1 MIFGRMTFM
10 WQKRTDLAVE
20 AKELWR
26 ESAEDQTELK
36 GVKSREKDS
45 NGFKITTVEILDDE
59 GARELQKPIG
69 SYITME
75 IDKLIKR
82 EDNAFNLGA
91 ETLGAEISALLKLKE
106 KDSVLVVGL
115 GNDAITPDAIGP
127 KTAKNTMVTRHL
139 VEKLPDDFGTMRRVS
154 VLISGVLG
162 TTGIET
168 AEFVKAVV
176 EKLKPDQVIVVDALA
191 SRKLARVC
199 KTVQLADT
207 GIVPGSGVGNSRA
220 AINRETLGVPV
231 TAIGVPTVVD
241 AATLAADL
249 AEQAGAKDINPE
261 DMSNF
266 GGSMIVTPKEID
278 ANVSDIAK
286 LVGYGINLALHSDL
300 TMEDINMFL
309 S

>member
-1 MIFGRMTFM
+1 M
-10 WQKRTDLAVE
+10 WAKRTDLAVE

-26 ESAEDQTELK
+26 ESAQKQTELS
-36 GVKSREKDS
+36 GVKSREKET
-45 NGFKITTVEILDDE
+45 NGYKITTVEILDDE
-59 GARELQKPIG
+59 GARELGKPIG

-75 IDKLIKR
+75 IDKLVKR
-82 EDNAFNLGA
+82 EDNAFTLGA
-91 ETLGAEISALLKLKE
+91 ETLGAEISELLKLKE

-115 GNDAITPDAIGP
+115 GNEAITPDAIGP

-139 VEKLPDDFGTMRRVS
+139 VEKMPEEFGSMRRVS
-154 VLISGVLG
+154 VLVSGVLG
-162 TTGIET
+162 TTGIES
-168 AEFVKAVV
+168 AEFIKAVV
-176 EKLKPDQVIVVDALA
+176 EKMKPDQVIVIDALA

-199 KTVQLADT
+199 RTVQMADT

-220 AINRETLGVPV
+220 AINRTTLGVPV

-261 DMSNF
+261 DLSNY

-286 LVGYGINLALHSDL
+286 LVGYGINLALHKDL
-300 TMEDINMFL
+300 SMDDINMFL

>member
-1 MIFGRMTFM
+1 M
-10 WQKRTDLAVE
+10 WTKRTDLAVE

-26 ESAEDQTELK
+26 ESAEEQTELK

-45 NGFKITTVEILDDE
+45 NGFKITTVEILDE
-59 GARELQKPIG
+59 KGAEELQKPIG

-75 IDKLIKR
+75 IDKLLKR
-82 EDNAFNLGA
+82 EDNAFILGA
-91 ETLGAEISALLKLKE
+91 ETLGKEITALLKLKD

-115 GNDAITPDAIGP
+115 GNEAITPDAIGP
-127 KTAKNTMVTRHL
+127 QTAKNTMVTRHL
-139 VEKLPDDFGTMRRVS
+139 VEKMPEEFGTMRRVS
-154 VLISGVLG
+154 VLNSGVLG
-162 TTGIET
+162 TTGIES
-168 AEFVKAVV
+168 AEFIKAVV
-176 EKLKPDQVIVVDALA
+176 EKLKPDHVIVVDALA

-199 KTVQLADT
+199 RTIQLADT

-220 AINRETLGVPV
+220 AINKETLGVSV

-241 AATLAADL
+241 AGTLAADL

-266 GGSMIVTPKEID
+266 GRGMIVTPKEID
-278 ANVSDIAK
+278 ANVADISK
-286 LVGYGINLALHSDL
+286 LVGYGINLALHSGL
-300 TMEDINMFL
+300 NTEDITMFL

>member
-1 MIFGRMTFM
+1 M
-10 WQKRTDLAVE
+10 WTKRTDLAVE

-26 ESAEDQTELK
+26 ESAEKQTELK
-36 GVKSREKDS
+36 GVKSRETEK
-45 NGFKITTVEILDDE
+45 NGYSITTVEILDQE
-59 GARELQKPIG
+59 GAEALSKPIG

-75 IDKLIKR
+75 IDKLVQR

-91 ETLGAEISALLKLKE
+91 ETLSAEIEAILKLKE
-106 KDSVLVVGL
+106 QDSVLVVGL

-139 VEKLPDDFGTMRRVS
+139 VEKMPEEFGMMRRVS
-154 VLISGVLG
+154 VLVSGVLG

-168 AEFVKAVV
+168 ADFIKAVV
-176 EKLKPDQVIVVDALA
+176 EKLKPDHVIVVDALA

-199 KTVQLADT
+199 RTVQLADT

-231 TAIGVPTVVD
+231 IAIGVPTVVD
-241 AATLAADL
+241 AGTLAADL
-249 AEQAGAKDINPE
+249 AEQAGAKELDPDE
-261 DMSNF
+261 MSKF
-266 GGSMIVTPKEID
+266 SGSMIVTPKEID
-278 ANVSDIAK
+278 SNVNDISK
-286 LVGYGINLALHSDL
+286 LVGYGINLALHKNL
-300 TMEDINMFL
+300 AIEDINMFL

>member
-1 MIFGRMTFM
+1 M
-10 WQKRTDLAVE
+10 WTKRTDLAVE

-26 ESAEDQTELK
+26 ESAEEQTELK

-45 NGFKITTVEILDDE
+45 NGFKITTVEILDE
-59 GARELQKPIG
+59 KGAEELQKPIG

-75 IDKLIKR
+75 IDKLLKR
-82 EDNAFNLGA
+82 EDNAFLLGA
-91 ETLGAEISALLKLKE
+91 ETLGKEITALLKLKD

-115 GNDAITPDAIGP
+115 GNEAITPDAIGP
-127 KTAKNTMVTRHL
+127 QTAKNTMVTRHL
-139 VEKLPDDFGTMRRVS
+139 VEKMPEEFGTMRRVA
-154 VLISGVLG
+154 VLNSGVLG
-162 TTGIET
+162 TTGIES
-168 AEFVKAVV
+168 AEFIKAVV
-176 EKLKPDQVIVVDALA
+176 EKLKPDHVIVVDALA

-199 KTVQLADT
+199 RTIQLANT

-220 AINRETLGVPV
+220 AINKETLGVSV

-261 DMSNF
+261 DMSNY
-266 GGSMIVTPKEID
+266 GRGMIVTPKEID
-278 ANVSDIAK
+278 ANVADISK
-286 LVGYGINLALHSDL
+286 LVGYGINLALHSGL
-300 TMEDINMFL
+300 NTEDITMFL